1 MNQAFRKLGPYYHLQ
16 RALGAQFVD
25 RMGFAAALHY
35 KTTQLEHLATRER
48 VGLYDVY
55 NQVLVDVQGRDAE
68 ALLRKTLVNS
78 VSGMRNG
85 KVLYS
90 SVCRE
95 DGGMIDDL
103 TCFRSSPTHFLLCP
117 TPSRVEHVVDWMR
130 REAAGLDVLI
140 TNRGAGSAFLSVQG
154 PLSRAL
160 LSGMTKADL
169 SDAALPYFNFVNT
182 TIADVPEVI
191 VSRTG
196 YSGELGYEM
205 FYPREYAEYLWE
217 AVMEAGASYGIEPC
231 GLGALRSVR
240 IEKRYPLYGLD
251 LSETTTPFEAGLDW
265 TVRFDDRAF
274 IGRESL
280 LSQRDRGVGRRLVC
294 IAFEDLSFVPPTG
307 SAIFADGKQIGTV
320 TSADSGWYVGRALA
334 LGYVPSGFAIE
345 GETVDV
351 HSNQDSTARPGKL
364 SLTAVHDPLRTRM
377 RGDVVRP

>member
-265 TVRFDDRAF
+265 TVRFDDRVF

-280 LSQRDRGVGRRLVC
+280 LKQRDRGVERRLVC
-294 IAFEDLSFVPPTG
+294 IVLEDLSFVPPTG
-307 SAIFADGKQIGTV
+307 SAILADGKPIGTV

-334 LGYVPSGFAIE
+334 LGYVSSEFAIE

-351 HSNQDSTARPGKL
+351 HSNQDPTTRPGKL
-364 SLTAVHDPLRTRM
+364 SLKAVHDPLRTRL
-377 RGDVVRP
+377 RGDVARP